1 MRQVI
6 ILSPKGQ
13 KRTVLQ
19 SDAVIFNDLLT
30 EMQNQNIDT
39 KSMKFIIGE
48 TQHTLESKNATLP
61 TGNFTLFLT
70 PTTSKSGADWSNA
83 PYKECKAKIKELRAN
98 YDEAEAWFGD
108 YTHKTTEQLRDDL
121 VEWFNKYEDESSENE
136 NITDN
141 ISSPLENTSTHVFEE
156 GSLKVTIE
164 FKNTQLDES
173 QYKKI
178 AESIYEGLDYLRKGK
193 YRRPE

>member
-1 MRQVI
+1 MRQIV

-19 SDAVIFNDLLT
+19 SEAVIFNDLLT

-70 PTTSKSGADWSNA
+70 PTTSKSGADWNNA
-83 PYKECKAKIKELRAN
+83 SYKECKAKIKELRAA

-108 YTHKTTEQLRDDL
+108 YTHKTTDQLRDDL

-173 QYKKI
+173 QYEKI
-178 AESIYEGLDYLRKGK
+178 ANSIYQGLEYLRLGK
-193 YRRPE
+193 HQKPA